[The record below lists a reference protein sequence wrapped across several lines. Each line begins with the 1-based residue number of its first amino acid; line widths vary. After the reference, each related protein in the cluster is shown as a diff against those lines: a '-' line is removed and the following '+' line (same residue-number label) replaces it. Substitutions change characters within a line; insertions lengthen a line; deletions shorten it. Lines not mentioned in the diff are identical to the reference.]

1 MSNQP
6 LWDAFRQG
14 DEQAF
19 TAIFLADYDALYGYG
34 MKLLGDEE
42 LVRDS
47 IQEVFQKLWERR
59 STLDSVETI
68 KPYLFKVLRHRISDT
83 IKSMN
88 RRTARQQAY
97 HEEEFEVVYSHE
109 DFLIA
114 EQFSM
119 DQNTR
124 LLTVLNQLPTRQREV
139 IYLKYFDEFSY
150 EKISDI
156 MNLTA
161 QSVRNLIYRALKA
174 LKELLLLFLLLV
186 QQVQ

>member
-1 MSNQP
+1 

-14 DEQAF
+14 DEEAF
-19 TAIFLADYDALYGYG
+19 TAIFSAEYDALYGYG
-34 MKLLGDEE
+34 MKLLGDAE

-59 STLDSVETI
+59 ATLESVEII
-68 KPYLFKVLRHRISDT
+68 KPYLFKVLRRQISDA

-88 RRTARQQAY
+88 RRAARQQAY
-97 HEEEFEVVYSHE
+97 HEDEFEVAYSHE

-114 EQFSM
+114 EQFSSE
-119 DQNTR
+119 QNSR
-124 LLTVLNQLPTRQREV
+124 LLTILNQLPTRQREV

-150 EKISDI
+150 EKISEI

-186 QQVQ
+186 QVNHQQIQ